1 MAYDHII
8 VIEKVDKDSCVIVW
22 DRTDYLL
29 EAEKQ
34 LSKASIYQSIE
45 FKDKH
50 LTDPV
55 KINNKSFILPKRA

>member
-8 VIEKVDKDSCVIVW
+8 VIKKVDKRSCAIVW

-34 LSKASIYQSIE
+34 LSKASIYKSNE
-45 FKDKH
+45 FKDKP

-55 KINNKSFILPKRA
+55 KVNNKRFILPKRA